1 MSAIHH
7 TMATDGILYNAEV
20 EYLKGTGT
28 QYINTGIKTA
38 NDIDIKVTVDFT
50 DNTKLC
56 WLFGAEEASTKNSL
70 AAYGAKGGYSFLF
83 NRANNAQYNATGRV
97 ILQTG
102 FSGGFVN
109 GVKKITTSGSLSWFG
124 DILLFTANRGGK
136 PNLRETSTIRIIDMV
151 ILRSGA
157 ELMHLIPVRKGNVGY
172 MYDKVSGKL
181 FGNAGTG
188 AFILGPDAVSANGGG
203 CNRRCIRRSYR
214 RSWRASTRFSP
225 RHLWKEV
232 A

>member
-1 MSAIHH
+1 M
-7 TMATDGILYNAEV
+7 
-20 EYLKGTGT
+20 
-28 QYINTGIKTA
+28 
-38 NDIDIKVTVDFT
+38 
-50 DNTKLC
+50 
-56 WLFGAEEASTKNSL
+56 
-70 AAYGAKGGYSFLF
+70 
-83 NRANNAQYNATGRV
+83 
-97 ILQTG
+97 
-102 FSGGFVN
+102 N
-109 GVKKITTSGSLSWFG
+109 GVKRITTSGSLSWFG

-157 ELMHLIPVRKGNVGY
+157 ELMHLIPVRKGDVGY

-181 FGNAGTG
+181 FSNAGTG
-188 AFILGPDAVSANGGG
+188 AFILGPDAVPASGGG

-214 RSWRASTRFSP
+214 RSWRASTLFSP

>member
-7 TMATDGILYNAEV
+7 TMATDGILYDAEV

-83 NRANNAQYNATGRV
+83 NRANNAQYSATGRV

-157 ELMHLIPVRKGNVGY
+157 ELMHLIPVRKGDVGY

-188 AFILGPDAVSANGGG
+188 AFILGPDAVPASGGG
-203 CNRRCIRRSYR
+203 NRRCIRRSYR